1 MIINGT
7 IRDIKVKRTR
17 NLVRGAVDIKCSDY
31 RLEGKFKPYE
41 RIEDFFWK
49 IFSEKIIPITV
60 AGTEIESGHDK
71 FLLDADMFPASLT
84 VLCKNDESSK
94 YLLTCMDRQLTTTYH
109 VWFTM
114 DDEIFRR
121 TLYKVELSN
130 VWIKVKDNDN
140 IREYTLGKISEEGFD
155 AYMNL
160 STAIND
166 VIVDGVMFS
175 FEGTDEED
183 DAMYYVVPKWLRK
196 DRNILLS
203 STERVGERYQWTCQS
218 PDGMFRAEAT
228 FDLTIS

>member
-17 NLVRGAVDIKCSDY
+17 NLVRGAVEIKCSDY
-31 RLEGKFKPYE
+31 RLGGEFKPYE
-41 RIEDFFWK
+41 RIEDFFWD
-49 IFSEKIIPITV
+49 IFSKKVVPIAVT
-60 AGTEIESGHDK
+60 GTEIESGHDK
-71 FLLDADMFPASLT
+71 FILDTDMSPASLT
-84 VLCKNDESSK
+84 VLCKNDKYSK

-130 VWIKVKDNDN
+130 IWVRVKDKDN
-140 IREYTLGKISEEGFD
+140 VREYTLEKISEEGFD

-160 STAIND
+160 STAISGA
-166 VIVDGVMFS
+166 IVDGVMFS

-183 DAMYYVVPKWLRK
+183 DAMYYVVPKWLRE
-196 DRNILLS
+196 DHNILLS
-203 STERVGERYQWTCQS
+203 STERVGEQYQWTCQS
-218 PDGMFRAEAT
+218 PDGMFKAEAT
-228 FDLTIS
+228 FDLVIS